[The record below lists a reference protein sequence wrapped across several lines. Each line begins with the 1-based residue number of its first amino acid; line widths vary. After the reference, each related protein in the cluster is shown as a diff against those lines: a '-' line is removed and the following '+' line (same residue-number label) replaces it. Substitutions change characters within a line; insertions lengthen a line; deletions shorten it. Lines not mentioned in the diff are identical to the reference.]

1 MKTLF
6 IIAAVIIIGI
16 ILLFVYA
23 IFKVSAEADKR
34 AAIQNETGYCYRCA
48 NYEYNPDACVVCTM
62 VNDNG
67 QSNNF
72 VEKN

>member
-1 MKTLF
+1 MKVLF
-6 IIAAVIIIGI
+6 IIATAIIIGI

-23 IFKVSAEADKR
+23 IFKVSAEADER
-34 AAIQNETGYCYRCA
+34 AAIQNEAGYCYRCA
-48 NYEYNPDACVVCTM
+48 NYKYNPDACAICTII
-62 VNDNG
+62 NNNG